1 MTKRNVLLVALVAGC
16 SFPALA
22 DKAYIDSA
30 GHADLA
36 PQTDLTTYSGVAGT
50 WKGTLSRAEVL
61 AAMRGAL
68 AAGTV
73 PVGDAID
80 YPLTAG
86 RTRGVRA
93 AGEAL
98 PDTTVLGAAPGDG
111 RTIDGYRFV
120 GGEAGYVRDAQ
131 PMRR

>member
-16 SFPALA
+16 SFPAFA

-30 GHADLA
+30 GYADLA
-36 PQTDLTTYSGVAGT
+36 PQTDLNTYSGAKGT
-50 WKGTLSRAEVL
+50 WKGTLTRAEVV

-86 RTRGVRA
+86 KTTGPAGAGDA
-93 AGEAL
+93 A
-98 PDTTVLGAAPGDG
+98 PDTSVLGAAPRDG
-111 RTIDGYRFV
+111 LTIDGYRFV
-120 GGEAGYVRDAQ
+120 GGEAGYVRAPQ
-131 PMRR
+131 PLRR

>member
-1 MTKRNVLLVALVAGC
+1 MTKRTVLLVALVAGC
-16 SFPALA
+16 SFPAFA

-30 GHADLA
+30 GYADLA
-36 PQTDLTTYSGVAGT
+36 PQTDLTAYSGVAGT
-50 WKGTLSRAEVL
+50 WKGTLSRAEVV

-80 YPLTAG
+80 YPLTTG
-86 RTRGVRA
+86 KTTLFA
-93 AGEAL
+93 AGEAV
-98 PDTTVLGAAPGDG
+98 PDTTVLGAAPVDG

-120 GGEAGYVRDAQ
+120 GGEAGYVRDVQ

>member
-22 DKAYIDSA
+22 DKAYTDSA
-30 GHADLA
+30 GYADLA
-36 PQTDLTTYSGVAGT
+36 PQTDLTTYSAVAGT
-50 WKGTLSRAEVL
+50 WKGTLSRAEV
-61 AAMRGAL
+61 AGAL
-68 AAGTV
+68 RDALVAGTV

-80 YPLTAG
+80 YPLTAAKG
-86 RTRGVRA
+86 LKA
-93 AGEAL
+93 AGEAR
-98 PDTTVLGAAPGDG
+98 PDTTVLGAPPGDG

-120 GGEAGYVRDAQ
+120 GGEAGYVRDVQ